1 MRNYRKYTNN
11 DIIKIVPNVTS
22 LRQLLK
28 KLELKEAGG
37 NYANMKRKLQ
47 ELKIDCSHWTGSAW
61 NKNKQL
67 KDWTN
72 YHRPRSFKK
81 HLIKLRGHKCERCQ
95 LSEWEK
101 NPIPLEIDH
110 VSGDR
115 TDNRLENLLLLC
127 CNCHALT
134 STWRGRKRVV

>member
-1 MRNYRKYTNN
+1 MRNYRNYSNE
-11 DIIKIVPNVTS
+11 DIIVYAKEVKSIAG
-22 LRQLLK
+22 LLK
-28 KLELKEAGG
+28 KLNLVAAGG
-37 NYANMKRKLQ
+37 NFANIKKRVQQLN
-47 ELKIDCSHWTGSAW
+47 IDTSHWTGQAW
-61 NKNKQL
+61 NKGQQL

-110 VSGDR
+110 VSGDK

-134 STWRGRKRVV
+134 STWRGRKKVV